1 MRFFF
6 KVCTYLILF
15 INFYNISNAEQS
27 VKFVNIDLLVNNTK
41 IGNQMLDKISN
52 LDKENIE
59 KLKSFEVQIK
69 NKQEEI
75 KLKKNVISEIEFEKE
90 VTDLNKL
97 YLQDERLSVE
107 LMGSGYTWLDTGTH
121 QSLLEASR
129 FIETIEQRQGLK
141 IACIEEIAFRL
152 GYIDNKQLEKLSKDM
167 LNNEYGNYLMKILEK
182 D

>member
-90 VTDLNKL
+90 VTDLN
-97 YLQDERLSVE
+97 
-107 LMGSGYTWLDTGTH
+107 
-121 QSLLEASR
+121 
-129 FIETIEQRQGLK
+129 
-141 IACIEEIAFRL
+141 
-152 GYIDNKQLEKLSKDM
+152 N
-167 LNNEYGNYLMKILEK
+167 KILDFNNQKKNMVEELTNIKNKELNLFFKNIKPVVQNYMTENSIDMIVNSKNIFMGNNKSDITDDLIEK
-182 D
+182 INIKF

>member
-6 KVCTYLILF
+6 KVCAYLILF

-27 VKFVNIDLLVNNTK
+27 VKFVNIDLIVNNTK

-59 KLKSFEVQIK
+59 KLKSFEEQIK

-90 VTDLNKL
+90 VTDLN
-97 YLQDERLSVE
+97 
-107 LMGSGYTWLDTGTH
+107 
-121 QSLLEASR
+121 
-129 FIETIEQRQGLK
+129 
-141 IACIEEIAFRL
+141 
-152 GYIDNKQLEKLSKDM
+152 N
-167 LNNEYGNYLMKILEK
+167 KILDFNNQKKNMVEELTNIKNKELNLFFENIKPVVQNYMSENSIDMIVNSKNIFMGNNKSDITNDLIEK
-182 D
+182 INIKF